1 MQKKVKGMVCRLKD
15 IAAALNIS
23 ANTVS
28 CALKGTGKMSD
39 ELRARIK
46 RKAAEMGY
54 VSNLSASALRTG
66 FSKAIAIVYDNN
78 FNPYY
83 SIMTGL
89 LQKRF
94 SVEKYDVMIFSD
106 WSHRGLLSADMVRQ
120 MLARGI
126 DGIVSFLDAEEE
138 AYDLIESTGKKLFIL
153 GRESK
158 RPGVETVLT
167 DDETGAYIA
176 TKYLIENG
184 HRNILYFTVK
194 LSISCAQRRL
204 DGHRR
209 ALAEA
214 KIPFREENVL
224 CIGSDGGSGRE
235 MVMTAAARKLSYT
248 AIFCFNDMFALA
260 SMMQLGEYGIRVPED
275 ISVIGYDHVES
286 HYFLPIG
293 LTTIDTDKVGMADM
307 AVRKMVAMLEGKE
320 EPQTA
325 LAPPRLIVGKTVAK
339 IG

>member
-1 MQKKVKGMVCRLKD
+1 MVCRLKD
-15 IAAALNIS
+15 IAEALNIS

-28 CALKGTGKMSD
+28 CALKGTGKMSS

-46 RKAAEMGY
+46 KKAAEMGY

-66 FSKAIAIVYDNN
+66 HSKAIAIVYDNN

-94 SVEKYDVMIFSD
+94 SVEKYDVLIFSD

-138 AYDLIESTGKKLFIL
+138 AYELIEATGKKLFVL
-153 GRESK
+153 GREST
-158 RPGVETVLT
+158 RGGVETVLT
-167 DDETGAYIA
+167 DDETGAYLA
-176 TKYLIENG
+176 TKYLIDNG
-184 HRNILYFTVK
+184 HRDILYFTVR
-194 LSISCAQRRL
+194 LSISCAQKRL

-214 KIPFREENVL
+214 KIPFREQNVL
-224 CIGSDGGSGRE
+224 RIGTDGSSGRE
-235 MVMTAAARKLSYT
+235 MVMMAAARKLPYT
-248 AIFCFNDMFALA
+248 AIFCFNDMMAYA
-260 SMMQLGEYGIRVPED
+260 SMLQLSEYGVRVPED

-286 HYFLPIG
+286 HYFVPIG
-293 LTTIDTDKVGMADM
+293 LTTIDTDKEGMADL

-320 EPQTA
+320 EPRAA
-325 LAPPRLIVGKTVAK
+325 LAPPRLIVGKTVRK
-339 IG
+339 ID